1 MSEVPNPHMRTCEK
15 CCNDKILR
23 TSHTRE
29 NLNRKF
35 QKCKGCRAFEWGDN
49 QKSSESNEFRGKE
62 DQNMSENKILVL
74 LGEVRGWGIKWN
86 ACFLN
91 FNYLKENFNEDDNT
105 RMYYEKDNQVLL

>member
-1 MSEVPNPHMRTCEK
+1 MSEVPDPHMRTCEK
-15 CCNDKILR
+15 CCNVKILR

-62 DQNMSENKILVL
+62 DQNMSE
-74 LGEVRGWGIKWN
+74 
-86 ACFLN
+86 
-91 FNYLKENFNEDDNT
+91 
-105 RMYYEKDNQVLL
+105 